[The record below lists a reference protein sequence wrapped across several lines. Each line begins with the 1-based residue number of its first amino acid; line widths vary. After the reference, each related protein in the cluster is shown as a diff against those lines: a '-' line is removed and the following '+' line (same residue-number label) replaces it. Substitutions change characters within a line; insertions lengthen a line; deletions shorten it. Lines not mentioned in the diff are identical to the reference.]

1 VFSPVHAIPNLV
13 TDRPAIRSL
22 AIVVD
27 EVRVERQMQ
36 LSMVAFAGAVFI
48 VGVGLGSD

>member
-1 VFSPVHAIPNLV
+1 M
-13 TDRPAIRSL
+13 DRPAIRSL

-36 LSMVAFAGAVFI
+36 LSMVALAGAVFI
-48 VGVGLGSD
+48 VGVGLGFD